1 MTRET
6 DAREDKCRK
15 RVLQESNSKS
25 NQKKQDNMAN
35 ITASLVNDLRKRTG
49 VGMMDC
55 KKALVE
61 CDGDM
66 DKAIDY
72 LREKGQKLAAKRAD
86 RDASEGA
93 VLAGVSSDKT
103 FGAVIMM
110 NCETDFVAKNED
122 FVAFTKTVLDASIAA
137 KAKSLQDVMNLQ
149 IEGKSVETMVIEQVA
164 KIGEKITLSHY
175 LPVEAAATYA
185 YVHPGNRMAS
195 VVGLSKAG
203 YDEEGHEMAMQVI
216 AGRPVALNKE
226 TVPAE
231 VIEREMEVYRGQV
244 REEGKPED
252 MVEKIAQGK
261 LNKFFKE
268 STLLSQEYT
277 REAKVSVEQH
287 LKKIDKDLTV
297 TAFQR
302 AELGE

>member
-1 MTRET
+1 
-6 DAREDKCRK
+6 
-15 RVLQESNSKS
+15 
-25 NQKKQDNMAN
+25 MAN
-35 ITASLVNDLRKRTG
+35 ITAAAVNELRKRTG

-93 VLAGVSSDKT
+93 VLATVNADKT
-103 FGAVIMM
+103 FAAVIMM

-122 FVAFTKTVLDASIAA
+122 FVAFTKQVLQTAVDA
-137 KAKSLQDVMNLQ
+137 KAKSLEEVMVLTING
-149 IEGKSVETMVIEQVA
+149 ISVETMIVEQKE

-175 LPVEAAATYA
+175 YPIEAVATYA

-203 YDEEGHEMAMQVI
+203 YDEEGKEMSMQVI

-226 TVPAE
+226 SVPAE
-231 VIEREMEVYRGQV
+231 IIEREMEVYRGQV

-277 REAKVSVEQH
+277 REAKVSVEEH

>member
-1 MTRET
+1 
-6 DAREDKCRK
+6 
-15 RVLQESNSKS
+15 
-25 NQKKQDNMAN
+25 MAN
-35 ITASLVNDLRKRTG
+35 ITAAAVNELRKRTG

-93 VLAGVSSDKT
+93 VLALVNADKT
-103 FGAVIMM
+103 FAAVIMM
-110 NCETDFVAKNED
+110 NCETDFVAKNDD
-122 FVAFTKTVLDASIAA
+122 FVAFTREVLQTAVDA
-137 KAKSLQDVMNLQ
+137 KAKSLEEVMALTINGL
-149 IEGKSVETMVIEQVA
+149 SVETMIVEQVA

-175 LPVEAAATYA
+175 LPIEAAATYA
-185 YVHPGNRMAS
+185 YIHPGNRMAS
-195 VVGLSKAG
+195 VVGLSKTG
-203 YDEEGHEMAMQVI
+203 YNEEGKEMSMQVI

-226 TVPAE
+226 SVPAE

-244 REEGKPED
+244 REEGKPEN
-252 MVEKIAQGK
+252 MVEKIAEGK

-277 REAKVSVEQH
+277 REAKVSVEEH
-287 LKKIDKDLTV
+287 LRKIDKDLTI

>member
-1 MTRET
+1 
-6 DAREDKCRK
+6 
-15 RVLQESNSKS
+15 
-25 NQKKQDNMAN
+25 MAN
-35 ITASLVNDLRKRTG
+35 ITAAAVNELRKRTG

-93 VLAGVSSDKT
+93 VLATVNADKT
-103 FGAVIMM
+103 FAAVIMM

-122 FVAFTKTVLDASIAA
+122 FVAFTREVLQTAVDA
-137 KAKSLQDVMNLQ
+137 KAKSLEEVMALTINGL
-149 IEGKSVETMVIEQVA
+149 SVETMIVEQVA
-164 KIGEKITLSHY
+164 KIGEKITLSY
-175 LPVEAAATYA
+175 YYPIEAVATYA

-195 VVGLSKAG
+195 VVGLSKVG
-203 YDEEGHEMAMQVI
+203 YDEEGKEMSMQVI

-226 TVPAE
+226 SVPAE
-231 VIEREMEVYRGQV
+231 IIEREMEVYRGQV

-277 REAKVSVEQH
+277 REAKVSVEEH
-287 LKKIDKDLTV
+287 LKKIDKDLTI

>member
-1 MTRET
+1 
-6 DAREDKCRK
+6 
-15 RVLQESNSKS
+15 
-25 NQKKQDNMAN
+25 MAN
-35 ITASLVNDLRKRTG
+35 ITAAAVNELRKRTG

-93 VLAGVSSDKT
+93 VLATVNADKT
-103 FGAVIMM
+103 FAAVIMM

-122 FVAFTKTVLDASIAA
+122 FVAFTKEVLQTAVDA
-137 KAKSLQDVMNLQ
+137 KAKSLEEVMALTINGL
-149 IEGKSVETMVIEQVA
+149 SVETMIVEQVA

-175 LPVEAAATYA
+175 YPIEAVATYA

-195 VVGLSKAG
+195 VVGLSKTG
-203 YDEEGHEMAMQVI
+203 YDEEGKEMSMQVI

-226 TVPAE
+226 SVPAE
-231 VIEREMEVYRGQV
+231 IIEREMEVYRGQV

-277 REAKVSVEQH
+277 REAKVSVEEH
-287 LKKIDKDLTV
+287 LKKIDKDLTI

>member
-1 MTRET
+1 
-6 DAREDKCRK
+6 
-15 RVLQESNSKS
+15 
-25 NQKKQDNMAN
+25 MAN
-35 ITASLVNDLRKRTG
+35 ITAAAVNELRKRTG

-93 VLAGVSSDKT
+93 VLATVNADKT
-103 FGAVIMM
+103 FAAVIMM

-122 FVAFTKTVLDASIAA
+122 FVAFTKQVLQTAVDA
-137 KAKSLQDVMNLQ
+137 KAKSLEEVMALTINGL
-149 IEGKSVETMVIEQVA
+149 SVETMIVEQVA

-175 LPVEAAATYA
+175 LPIEAAATYA
-185 YVHPGNRMAS
+185 YIHPGNRMAS
-195 VVGLSKAG
+195 VVGLSKTG
-203 YDEEGHEMAMQVI
+203 YDEEGKEMSMQVI

-226 TVPAE
+226 SVPTE

-244 REEGKPED
+244 REEGKPEN
-252 MVEKIAQGK
+252 MVEKIAEGK

-277 REAKVSVEQH
+277 REAKVSVEEH
-287 LKKIDKDLTV
+287 LRKIDKDLTI

>member
-1 MTRET
+1 
-6 DAREDKCRK
+6 
-15 RVLQESNSKS
+15 
-25 NQKKQDNMAN
+25 MAN
-35 ITASLVNDLRKRTG
+35 ITAAAVNELRKRTG

-93 VLAGVSSDKT
+93 VLALVNADKT
-103 FGAVIMM
+103 FAAVIMM
-110 NCETDFVAKNED
+110 NCETDFVAKNDD
-122 FVAFTKTVLDASIAA
+122 FVAFTREVLQTAVDA
-137 KAKSLQDVMNLQ
+137 KAKSLEEVMALTINGL
-149 IEGKSVETMVIEQVA
+149 SVETMIVEQVA

-175 LPVEAAATYA
+175 YPIEAVATYA

-195 VVGLSKAG
+195 VVGLSKTG
-203 YDEEGHEMAMQVI
+203 YDEEGKEMSMQVI

-226 TVPAE
+226 SVPAE
-231 VIEREMEVYRGQV
+231 IIEREMEVYRGQV

-277 REAKVSVEQH
+277 REAKVSVEEH

>member
-1 MTRET
+1 
-6 DAREDKCRK
+6 
-15 RVLQESNSKS
+15 
-25 NQKKQDNMAN
+25 MAN
-35 ITASLVNDLRKRTG
+35 ITAAAVNELRKRTG

-93 VLAGVSSDKT
+93 VLATVNADKT
-103 FGAVIMM
+103 FAAVIMM

-122 FVAFTKTVLDASIAA
+122 FVAFTREVLQTAVDA
-137 KAKSLQDVMNLQ
+137 KAKSLEEVMALTINGL
-149 IEGKSVETMVIEQVA
+149 SVETMIVEQVA

-175 LPVEAAATYA
+175 YPIEAVATYA

-195 VVGLSKAG
+195 VEKKKKTG
-203 YDEEGHEMAMQVI
+203 YDEEGKEMSMQVI

-226 TVPAE
+226 SVPAE
-231 VIEREMEVYRGQV
+231 IIEREMEVYRGQV

-277 REAKVSVEQH
+277 REAKVSVEEH
-287 LKKIDKDLTV
+287 LKKIDKDLTI

>member
-1 MTRET
+1 
-6 DAREDKCRK
+6 
-15 RVLQESNSKS
+15 
-25 NQKKQDNMAN
+25 MAN
-35 ITASLVNDLRKRTG
+35 ITASIVNELRKRTG

-86 RDASEGA
+86 RDASEGV
-93 VLAGVSSDKT
+93 VLATVNEDKT
-103 FGAVIMM
+103 FAAVIMM
-110 NCETDFVAKNED
+110 NCETDFVAKNES
-122 FVAFTKTVLDASIAA
+122 FIAFTKGVLDAAV
-137 KAKSLQDVMNLQ
+137 KARLKSLEEVMAMTLNGVTVENLVIDQ
-149 IEGKSVETMVIEQVA
+149 IA
-164 KIGEKITLSHY
+164 KIGEKITLSHFM
-175 LPVEAAATYA
+175 PIEAVAAYA
-185 YVHPGNRMAS
+185 YTHPGNRMAS
-195 VVGLSKAG
+195 VVGLSKTG
-203 YDEEGHEMAMQVI
+203 FDEEGKEMAMQVI

-226 TVPAE
+226 TVPQE
-231 VIEREMEVYRGQV
+231 IINREMDIYRAQV
-244 REEGKPED
+244 REEGKPEN
-252 MVEKIAQGK
+252 MVEKIAEGK

-277 REAKVSVEQH
+277 REAKVTVEAH
-287 LKKIDKDLTV
+287 LKSVDKDLTI

>member
-1 MTRET
+1 
-6 DAREDKCRK
+6 
-15 RVLQESNSKS
+15 
-25 NQKKQDNMAN
+25 MAN
-35 ITASLVNDLRKRTG
+35 ITAAAVNELRKRTG

-72 LREKGQKLAAKRAD
+72 LREKGQKLAEKRAD

-93 VLAGVSSDKT
+93 VLATVNADKT
-103 FGAVIMM
+103 FAAVIMM

-122 FVAFTKTVLDASIAA
+122 FVAFTREVLQTAVDA
-137 KAKSLQDVMNLQ
+137 KAKSLEEVMALTINGL
-149 IEGKSVETMVIEQVA
+149 SVETMIVEQVA

-175 LPVEAAATYA
+175 YPIEAVATYA

-203 YDEEGHEMAMQVI
+203 YDEEGKEMSMQVI

-226 TVPAE
+226 SVPAE
-231 VIEREMEVYRGQV
+231 IIEREMEVYRGQV

-277 REAKVSVEQH
+277 REAKVSVEEH
-287 LKKIDKDLTV
+287 LKKIDKDLTI

>member
-1 MTRET
+1 
-6 DAREDKCRK
+6 
-15 RVLQESNSKS
+15 
-25 NQKKQDNMAN
+25 MAN
-35 ITASLVNDLRKRTG
+35 ITASIVNELRKRTG

-86 RDASEGA
+86 RDASEGV
-93 VLAGVSSDKT
+93 VLATVNEDKT
-103 FGAVIMM
+103 FAAVIMM
-110 NCETDFVAKNED
+110 NCETDFVAKNES
-122 FVAFTKTVLDASIAA
+122 FIAFTKEVLDAAV
-137 KAKSLQDVMNLQ
+137 KARLKSLEEVMAMTLNGVTVENLVIDQ
-149 IEGKSVETMVIEQVA
+149 IA
-164 KIGEKITLSHY
+164 KIGEKITLSHFM
-175 LPVEAAATYA
+175 PIEAVAAYA
-185 YVHPGNRMAS
+185 YTHPGNRMAS
-195 VVGLSKAG
+195 VVGLSKTG
-203 YDEEGHEMAMQVI
+203 FDEEGKEMAMQVI

-226 TVPAE
+226 TVPQE
-231 VIEREMEVYRGQV
+231 IINREMEVYRAQV
-244 REEGKPED
+244 REEGKPEN
-252 MVEKIAQGK
+252 MVEKIAEGK

-277 REAKVSVEQH
+277 REAKVTVEAH
-287 LKKIDKDLTV
+287 LKSVDKDLTI

>member
-1 MTRET
+1 
-6 DAREDKCRK
+6 
-15 RVLQESNSKS
+15 
-25 NQKKQDNMAN
+25 MAN
-35 ITASLVNDLRKRTG
+35 ITASLVNELRQRTG

-93 VLAGVSSDKT
+93 VLAGVNQDKT
-103 FGAVIMM
+103 FAAVVMM

-122 FVAFTKTVLDASIAA
+122 FVAFTKVVLDAALVA
-137 KAKSLQDVMNLQ
+137 KAKSMEEVMALTV
-149 IEGKSVETMVIEQVA
+149 EGVTVENMIVDQVA

-175 LPVEAAATYA
+175 MPIEAAATYA
-185 YVHPGNRMAS
+185 YIHPGNRMAS

-203 YDEEGHEMAMQVI
+203 YDEEGKEMAMQVI

-226 TVPAE
+226 TVPAD
-231 VIEREMEVYRGQV
+231 VIEREMEVYRAQV
-244 REEGKPED
+244 REEGKPEH
-252 MVEKIAQGK
+252 MVEKIAEGK
-261 LNKFFKE
+261 LSKFFKE

-287 LKKIDKDLTV
+287 LKNIDKDLTV
-297 TAFQR
+297 VAFQR

>member
-1 MTRET
+1 
-6 DAREDKCRK
+6 
-15 RVLQESNSKS
+15 
-25 NQKKQDNMAN
+25 MAN
-35 ITASLVNDLRKRTG
+35 ITASIVNELRKRTG

-86 RDASEGA
+86 RDASEGV
-93 VLAGVSSDKT
+93 VLATVNEDKT
-103 FGAVIMM
+103 FAAVIMM
-110 NCETDFVAKNED
+110 NCETDFVAKNES
-122 FVAFTKTVLDASIAA
+122 FIAFTKEVLDAAV
-137 KAKSLQDVMNLQ
+137 KARFKSLEEVMAMTLNGVTVENLVIDQ
-149 IEGKSVETMVIEQVA
+149 IA
-164 KIGEKITLSHY
+164 KIGEKITLSHFM
-175 LPVEAAATYA
+175 PIEAVAAYA
-185 YVHPGNRMAS
+185 YTHPGNRMAS
-195 VVGLSKAG
+195 VVGLSKTG
-203 YDEEGHEMAMQVI
+203 FDEEGKEMAMQVI

-226 TVPAE
+226 TVPQE
-231 VIEREMEVYRGQV
+231 IINREMDIYRAQV
-244 REEGKPED
+244 REEGKPEN
-252 MVEKIAQGK
+252 MVEKIAEGK

-277 REAKVSVEQH
+277 REAKVTVEAH
-287 LKKIDKDLTV
+287 LKSVDKDLTI

>member
-1 MTRET
+1 
-6 DAREDKCRK
+6 
-15 RVLQESNSKS
+15 
-25 NQKKQDNMAN
+25 MAN
-35 ITASLVNDLRKRTG
+35 ITAAAVNELRKRTG

-93 VLAGVSSDKT
+93 VLATVTAKSLIS
-103 FGAVIMM
+103 MPM

-122 FVAFTKTVLDASIAA
+122 FVAFTREVLQTAVDA
-137 KAKSLQDVMNLQ
+137 KAKSLEEVMALTINGL
-149 IEGKSVETMVIEQVA
+149 SVETMIVEQVA

-175 LPVEAAATYA
+175 YPIEAVATYA

-203 YDEEGHEMAMQVI
+203 YDEEGKEMSMQVI
-216 AGRPVALNKE
+216 AGRPVALNKDS
-226 TVPAE
+226 VPAE
-231 VIEREMEVYRGQV
+231 IIEREMEVYRGQV

-277 REAKVSVEQH
+277 REAKVSVEEH
-287 LKKIDKDLTV
+287 LRKIDNDLTI

>member
-1 MTRET
+1 
-6 DAREDKCRK
+6 
-15 RVLQESNSKS
+15 
-25 NQKKQDNMAN
+25 MAN
-35 ITASLVNDLRKRTG
+35 ITAAAVNELRKRTG

-93 VLAGVSSDKT
+93 VLATVNADKT
-103 FGAVIMM
+103 FAAVIMM

-122 FVAFTKTVLDASIAA
+122 FVAFTREVLQTAVDA
-137 KAKSLQDVMNLQ
+137 KAKSLEEVMALTINGL
-149 IEGKSVETMVIEQVA
+149 SVETMIVEQVA

-175 LPVEAAATYA
+175 YPIEAVATYA

-195 VVGLSKAG
+195 VVGLSKTG
-203 YDEEGHEMAMQVI
+203 YDEEGKEMSMQVI

-226 TVPAE
+226 SVPAE
-231 VIEREMEVYRGQV
+231 IIEREMEVYRGQV

-277 REAKVSVEQH
+277 REAKVSVEEH
-287 LKKIDKDLTV
+287 LKKIDKDLTI

>member
-1 MTRET
+1 
-6 DAREDKCRK
+6 
-15 RVLQESNSKS
+15 
-25 NQKKQDNMAN
+25 MAN
-35 ITASLVNDLRKRTG
+35 ITAAAVNELRKRTG

-93 VLAGVSSDKT
+93 VLALVNADKT
-103 FGAVIMM
+103 FAAVIMM
-110 NCETDFVAKNED
+110 NCETDFVAKNDD
-122 FVAFTKTVLDASIAA
+122 FVAFTREVLQTAVDA
-137 KAKSLQDVMNLQ
+137 KAKSLEEVMALTING
-149 IEGKSVETMVIEQVA
+149 ISVETMIVEQVA

-175 LPVEAAATYA
+175 YPIEAVATYA

-203 YDEEGHEMAMQVI
+203 YDEEGKEMSMQVI
-216 AGRPVALNKE
+216 AGRPVALNKDS
-226 TVPAE
+226 VPAE
-231 VIEREMEVYRGQV
+231 IIEREMEVYRGQV

-277 REAKVSVEQH
+277 REAKVSVEEH
-287 LKKIDKDLTV
+287 LRKIDKDLTI

>member
-1 MTRET
+1 
-6 DAREDKCRK
+6 
-15 RVLQESNSKS
+15 
-25 NQKKQDNMAN
+25 MAN
-35 ITASLVNDLRKRTG
+35 ITAAAVNELRKRTG

-93 VLAGVSSDKT
+93 VLATVNADKT
-103 FGAVIMM
+103 FAAVIMM

-122 FVAFTKTVLDASIAA
+122 FVAFTREVLQTAVDA
-137 KAKSLQDVMNLQ
+137 KAKSLEEVMALTINGL
-149 IEGKSVETMVIEQVA
+149 SVETMIVEQVA

-175 LPVEAAATYA
+175 LPIEAAATYA
-185 YVHPGNRMAS
+185 YIHPGNRMAS
-195 VVGLSKAG
+195 VVGLSKTG
-203 YDEEGHEMAMQVI
+203 YDEEGKEMSMQVI

-226 TVPAE
+226 SVPAE
-231 VIEREMEVYRGQV
+231 IIEREMEVYRGQV

-277 REAKVSVEQH
+277 REAKVSVEEH

>member
-1 MTRET
+1 
-6 DAREDKCRK
+6 
-15 RVLQESNSKS
+15 
-25 NQKKQDNMAN
+25 MAN
-35 ITASLVNDLRKRTG
+35 ITAAAVNELRKRTG

-93 VLAGVSSDKT
+93 VLALVNADKT
-103 FGAVIMM
+103 FAAVIMM
-110 NCETDFVAKNED
+110 NCETDFVAKNDD
-122 FVAFTKTVLDASIAA
+122 FVAFTREVLQTAVDA
-137 KAKSLQDVMNLQ
+137 KAKSLEEVMALTINGL
-149 IEGKSVETMVIEQVA
+149 SVETMIVEQVA

-175 LPVEAAATYA
+175 YPIEAVATYA

-203 YDEEGHEMAMQVI
+203 YDEEGKEMSMQVI

-226 TVPAE
+226 SVPAE
-231 VIEREMEVYRGQV
+231 IIEREMEVYRGQV

-277 REAKVSVEQH
+277 REAKVSVEEH

>member
-1 MTRET
+1 
-6 DAREDKCRK
+6 
-15 RVLQESNSKS
+15 
-25 NQKKQDNMAN
+25 MAN
-35 ITASLVNDLRKRTG
+35 ITASIVNELRKRTG

-86 RDASEGA
+86 RDASEGV
-93 VLAGVSSDKT
+93 VLATVNEDKT
-103 FGAVIMM
+103 FAAVIMM
-110 NCETDFVAKNED
+110 NCETDFVAKNES
-122 FVAFTKTVLDASIAA
+122 FIAFTKEVLDAAV
-137 KAKSLQDVMNLQ
+137 KARLKSLEEVMAMTLNGVTVENLVIDQ
-149 IEGKSVETMVIEQVA
+149 IA
-164 KIGEKITLSHY
+164 KIGEKITLSHFM
-175 LPVEAAATYA
+175 PIEAVAAYA
-185 YVHPGNRMAS
+185 YTHPGNRMAS
-195 VVGLSKAG
+195 VVGLSKTG
-203 YDEEGHEMAMQVI
+203 FDEEGKEMAMQVI

-226 TVPAE
+226 TVPQE
-231 VIEREMEVYRGQV
+231 IINREMDIYRAQV
-244 REEGKPED
+244 REEGKPEN
-252 MVEKIAQGK
+252 MVEKIAEGK

-277 REAKVSVEQH
+277 REAKVTVEAH
-287 LKKIDKDLTV
+287 LKSVDKNLTI

>member
-1 MTRET
+1 
-6 DAREDKCRK
+6 
-15 RVLQESNSKS
+15 
-25 NQKKQDNMAN
+25 MAN
-35 ITASLVNDLRKRTG
+35 ITAAAVNELRKRTG

-93 VLAGVSSDKT
+93 VLATVNADKT
-103 FGAVIMM
+103 FAAVIMM

-122 FVAFTKTVLDASIAA
+122 FVAFTREVLQTAVDA
-137 KAKSLQDVMNLQ
+137 KAKSLEEVMALTING
-149 IEGKSVETMVIEQVA
+149 ISVETMIVEQVA

-175 LPVEAAATYA
+175 YPIEAVATYA

-195 VVGLSKAG
+195 VVGLSKTG
-203 YDEEGHEMAMQVI
+203 YDEEGKEMSMQVI

-226 TVPAE
+226 SVPAD

-244 REEGKPED
+244 REEGKPEN
-252 MVEKIAQGK
+252 MVEKIAEGK

-277 REAKVSVEQH
+277 REAKVSVEEH
-287 LKKIDKDLTV
+287 LRKIDKDLTI

>member
-1 MTRET
+1 
-6 DAREDKCRK
+6 
-15 RVLQESNSKS
+15 
-25 NQKKQDNMAN
+25 MAN
-35 ITASLVNDLRKRTG
+35 ITASIVNELRKRTG

-86 RDASEGA
+86 RDASEGV
-93 VLAGVSSDKT
+93 VLATVNEDKT
-103 FGAVIMM
+103 FAAVIMM
-110 NCETDFVAKNED
+110 NCETDFVAKNES
-122 FVAFTKTVLDASIAA
+122 FIAFTKEVLDAAV
-137 KAKSLQDVMNLQ
+137 KARLKSLEEVMAMTLNGVTVENLVIDQ
-149 IEGKSVETMVIEQVA
+149 IA
-164 KIGEKITLSHY
+164 KIGEKITLSHFM
-175 LPVEAAATYA
+175 PIEAVAAYA
-185 YVHPGNRMAS
+185 YTHPGNRMAS
-195 VVGLSKAG
+195 VVGLSKTG
-203 YDEEGHEMAMQVI
+203 FDEEGKEMAMQVI

-226 TVPAE
+226 TVPQE
-231 VIEREMEVYRGQV
+231 IINREMDIYRAQV

-252 MVEKIAQGK
+252 MVEKIAEGK

-277 REAKVSVEQH
+277 REAKVTVEAH
-287 LKKIDKDLTV
+287 LKSVDKDLTI

>member
-1 MTRET
+1 
-6 DAREDKCRK
+6 
-15 RVLQESNSKS
+15 
-25 NQKKQDNMAN
+25 MAN
-35 ITASLVNDLRKRTG
+35 ITAAAVNELRKRTG

-93 VLAGVSSDKT
+93 VLALVNADKT
-103 FGAVIMM
+103 FAAVIMM

-122 FVAFTKTVLDASIAA
+122 FVAFTREVLQTAVDA
-137 KAKSLQDVMNLQ
+137 KAKSLEEVMALTINGL
-149 IEGKSVETMVIEQVA
+149 SVETMIVEQVA

-175 LPVEAAATYA
+175 YPIEAVATYA

-203 YDEEGHEMAMQVI
+203 YDEEGKEMSMQVI

-226 TVPAE
+226 SVPAE
-231 VIEREMEVYRGQV
+231 IIEREMEVYRGQV

-277 REAKVSVEQH
+277 REAKVSVEEH

>member
-1 MTRET
+1 
-6 DAREDKCRK
+6 
-15 RVLQESNSKS
+15 
-25 NQKKQDNMAN
+25 MAN
-35 ITASLVNDLRKRTG
+35 ITAAAVNELRKRTG

-93 VLAGVSSDKT
+93 VLALVNADKT
-103 FGAVIMM
+103 FAAVIMM
-110 NCETDFVAKNED
+110 NCETDFVAKNDD
-122 FVAFTKTVLDASIAA
+122 FVAFTREVLQTAVDA
-137 KAKSLQDVMNLQ
+137 KAKSLEEVMALTINGL
-149 IEGKSVETMVIEQVA
+149 SVETMIVEQVA

-175 LPVEAAATYA
+175 LPIEAAATYA
-185 YVHPGNRMAS
+185 YIHPGNRMAS
-195 VVGLSKAG
+195 VVGLSKTG
-203 YDEEGHEMAMQVI
+203 YDEEGKEMSMQVI

-226 TVPAE
+226 SVPAE

-244 REEGKPED
+244 REEGKPEN
-252 MVEKIAQGK
+252 MVEKIAEGK

-277 REAKVSVEQH
+277 REAKVSVEEH

>member
-1 MTRET
+1 
-6 DAREDKCRK
+6 
-15 RVLQESNSKS
+15 
-25 NQKKQDNMAN
+25 MAN
-35 ITASLVNDLRKRTG
+35 ITASIVNELRKRTG

-86 RDASEGA
+86 RDASEGV
-93 VLAGVSSDKT
+93 VLATVNEDKT
-103 FGAVIMM
+103 FAAVIMM
-110 NCETDFVAKNED
+110 NCETDFVAKNES
-122 FVAFTKTVLDASIAA
+122 FIAFTKEVLDAAV
-137 KAKSLQDVMNLQ
+137 KARLKSLEEVMVMTLNGVTVENLVIDQ
-149 IEGKSVETMVIEQVA
+149 IA
-164 KIGEKITLSHY
+164 KIGEKITLSHFM
-175 LPVEAAATYA
+175 PIEAVAAYA
-185 YVHPGNRMAS
+185 YTHPGNRMAS
-195 VVGLSKAG
+195 VVGLSKTG
-203 YDEEGHEMAMQVI
+203 FDEEGKEMAMQVI

-226 TVPAE
+226 TVPQE
-231 VIEREMEVYRGQV
+231 IINREMDIYRAQV
-244 REEGKPED
+244 REEGKPEN
-252 MVEKIAQGK
+252 MVEKIAEGK

-277 REAKVSVEQH
+277 REAKVTVEAH
-287 LKKIDKDLTV
+287 LKSVDKDLTI

>member
-1 MTRET
+1 
-6 DAREDKCRK
+6 
-15 RVLQESNSKS
+15 
-25 NQKKQDNMAN
+25 MAN
-35 ITASLVNDLRKRTG
+35 ITAAAVNELRKRTG

-93 VLAGVSSDKT
+93 VLASVNEDKT
-103 FGAVIMM
+103 FAAVIMM

-122 FVAFTKTVLDASIAA
+122 FVAFTREVLTTAVAA
-137 KAKSLQDVMNLQ
+137 KAKSLEEVMALTINGL
-149 IEGKSVETMVIEQVA
+149 SVETMIVEQVA

-175 LPVEAAATYA
+175 LPIEAAATYA

-203 YDEEGHEMAMQVI
+203 YDEEGKEMSMQVI

-226 TVPAE
+226 SVPAE

-244 REEGKPED
+244 REEGKPEN
-252 MVEKIAQGK
+252 MVEKIAEGK

-277 REAKVSVEQH
+277 REAKVSVEEH
-287 LKKIDKDLTV
+287 LRKIDKDLTI

>member
-1 MTRET
+1 
-6 DAREDKCRK
+6 
-15 RVLQESNSKS
+15 
-25 NQKKQDNMAN
+25 MAN
-35 ITASLVNDLRKRTG
+35 ITAAAVNELRKRTG

-93 VLAGVSSDKT
+93 VLALVNADKT
-103 FGAVIMM
+103 FAAVIMM

-122 FVAFTKTVLDASIAA
+122 FVAFTKEVLQTAVDA
-137 KAKSLQDVMNLQ
+137 KAKSLEEVMALTINGL
-149 IEGKSVETMVIEQVA
+149 SVETMIVEQVA

-175 LPVEAAATYA
+175 YPIEAVATYA

-203 YDEEGHEMAMQVI
+203 YDEEGKEMSMQVI
-216 AGRPVALNKE
+216 AGRPVALNKDS
-226 TVPAE
+226 VPAE
-231 VIEREMEVYRGQV
+231 IIEREMEVYRGQV

-277 REAKVSVEQH
+277 REAKVSVEEH
-287 LKKIDKDLTV
+287 LRKIDKDLTI